1 MRYVRHLSNRFLARE
16 HYVFSVSNL
25 KPLVSYLL
33 LLVDVGK
40 EHSVARE
47 LKKLPGV
54 TEAQVVYG
62 EFDVVARVE
71 LGDVS
76 LLDETVT
83 MARRLPGVTR
93 TSTLISSG
101 IQD

>member
-1 MRYVRHLSNRFLARE
+1 MRELA
-16 HYVFSVSNL
+16 L

-33 LLVDVGK
+33 FLVDVGD
-40 EHSVARE
+40 EHDVASE
-47 LKKLPGV
+47 LKRFPGV

-71 LGDVS
+71 LGDIA
-76 LLDETVT
+76 LLDEIVT
-83 MARRLPGVTR
+83 MARKLPGVTR

-101 IQD
+101 IIQSVDKN

>member
-1 MRYVRHLSNRFLARE
+1 MSPV
-16 HYVFSVSNL
+16 

-33 LLVDVGK
+33 LLVDVGR
-40 EHSVARE
+40 EHSVAKE

-62 EFDVVARVE
+62 EFDVVARIE
-71 LGDVS
+71 LADITMM
-76 LLDETVT
+76 DETVT
-83 MARRLPGVTR
+83 MARKLPGVTR

-101 IQD
+101 IQS